1 MSDVPEEQER
11 IDVIPAQD
19 RKWTPV
25 IGEEI
30 MRLLN
35 YLPLDD
41 SIKRSVREES
51 VSILSECI
59 SPAEDA
65 GQRTGLVVGYVQSGK
80 TMSFTAVTALARD
93 NCYPLII
100 VIAGTSIPL
109 NDQSQRRLRH
119 DLRLDFRSDHNWI
132 HMHNPTIQN
141 DDYSKISNTLR
152 DWQDD
157 PISLYQRTCTLIT
170 VMKHHVH
177 LQNLINVLARVDLKG
192 IPVLIIDD
200 EADQAGLN
208 NLIKDGDESTTYR
221 RLLELKN
228 TIPHHTFLQYTA
240 TPQGPLLINLIDVLS
255 PKFAKTLSPGN
266 EYTGGK
272 DFFKD
277 NSHLIRE
284 IHQEDIPT
292 LDNPLEAPPDSLL
305 DALRLFF
312 LGVASG
318 FIRDKGKGN
327 RSMMVHPSYRVVG
340 HQIFYNWIHAIKNTW
355 TRILQNPSDLDYN
368 DLIED
373 FLPSY
378 NDLSG
383 TVRNLESFEQLKL
396 QLECSLRKTVLHPP
410 INTSRGRTPQID
422 WGGAYSH
429 ILVGGQVL
437 DRGFTVEGLTVTY
450 MPRGVGARQADT
462 IQQRARFFG
471 YKKSYMDYCR
481 IFLEPE
487 LSSAYTRYV
496 DHERDVL
503 YRLQEYEGR
512 SLREL
517 RRAFLVPQGF
527 KPTRDSII
535 DIDYVRVRVNEDW
548 FYPRCPHD
556 CSDAIIENREQIA
569 NFLSS
574 VKLAEDDGHP
584 ERTKFQRHQ
593 IAEDLNLGD
602 VYENLLLNLRF
613 TSLSDAQNLLGVL
626 IIIRQAIISDPNI
639 KCTLYIMSHGIPR
652 VRRLNQHGEIPNLFQ
667 GAHPVYPLERRGE
680 IYPGDRHIRK
690 DDQVTI
696 QIHMLDLKVSPVNE
710 IVPNI
715 AIYIP
720 EELTGDVIIQNQGGV
735 EEYRDE

>member
-1 MSDVPEEQER
+1 MNNIPEDQER

-19 RKWTPV
+19 RRWTPV

-30 MRLLN
+30 TSLLN
-35 YLPLDD
+35 HLPLDD
-41 SIKRSVREES
+41 SSKRSLKEES

-59 SPAEDA
+59 SPVEAT
-65 GQRTGLVVGYVQSGK
+65 GQRTGLVVGHVQSGK
-80 TMSFTAVTALARD
+80 TMSFTAVTTLARD

-100 VIAGTSIPL
+100 VIAGTSIAL
-109 NDQSQRRLRH
+109 NDQSKRRLRY
-119 DLRLDFRSDHNWI
+119 DLRLDYRNDHNWLHI
-132 HMHNPTIQN
+132 HNPTIHN
-141 DDYSKISNTLR
+141 DDYSKISNYLR
-152 DWQDD
+152 DWQNDA
-157 PISLYQRTCTLIT
+157 ISLSQRTCTLIT

-208 NLIKDGDESTTYR
+208 NLIRDGDESTTYR

-228 TIPHHTFLQYTA
+228 AIPHHTFLQYTA

-277 NSHLIRE
+277 NTNLIRE
-284 IHQEDIPT
+284 IPQEDIPT
-292 LDNPLEAPPDSLL
+292 RDNHLEAPPDSLL
-305 DALRLFF
+305 EALRLFF

-340 HQIFYNWIHAIKNTW
+340 HQIYYNWIYAIKNSW
-355 TRILQNPSDLDYN
+355 TRLLQNPLDPDYSVFM
-368 DLIED
+368 ED

-378 NDLSG
+378 NDLRS
-383 TVRNLESFEQLKL
+383 TVRNIESFEQLKL

-410 INTSRGRTPQID
+410 INTSRGKTPQID

-471 YKKSYMDYCR
+471 YKKFYLEYCR

-487 LSSAYTRYV
+487 LSTAYTRYV

-503 YRLQEYEGR
+503 HRLQEYEGR

-556 CSDAIIENREQIA
+556 CLDAIIENRKQIA

-574 VKLAEDDGHP
+574 LKMTEDDGHP
-584 ERTKFQRHQ
+584 KRTKIERHQ
-593 IAEDLNLGD
+593 VAKNLSLGD

-639 KCTLYIMSHGIPR
+639 KCALYIMSHGMPR

-667 GAHPVYPLERRGE
+667 GANPVYPLKQRGD
-680 IYPGDRHIRK
+680 IYPGDRHIRE
-690 DDQVTI
+690 DDQITI
-696 QIHMLDLKVSPVNE
+696 QIHMLDLREPTVTG

-720 EELTGDVIIQNQGGV
+720 EGLTGDVIIQDQGDA
-735 EEYRDE
+735 EEYNDE